1 MKQFPLL
8 IISAILL
15 IIPFTSSS
23 AQDDSHDFRIYTKAG
38 VKVNIIEG
46 LSNTTDLELRTKNN
60 SSKIDNY
67 RINTSFSYKVCK
79 YFNAAIGYALIAKPN
94 NGETILSNRY
104 WIDATGVLPVSQFS
118 ISLRERFQQT
128 FSLGEVGTLL
138 RSELKCQYSILNS
151 IFKPYISV
159 EPHIYLGD
167 IVSEGRVKEV
177 RYNIGTSIAINKY
190 NDLQVYG
197 RYTQNPDFTILGLE
211 RRAPDY
217 FILGVN
223 YYYKF

>member
-1 MKQFPLL
+1 M
-8 IISAILL
+8 
-15 IIPFTSSS
+15 
-23 AQDDSHDFRIYTKAG
+23 
-38 VKVNIIEG
+38 
-46 LSNTTDLELRTKNN
+46 
-60 SSKIDNY
+60 
-67 RINTSFSYKVCK
+67 
-79 YFNAAIGYALIAKPN
+79 
-94 NGETILSNRY
+94 
-104 WIDATGVLPVSQFS
+104 
-118 ISLRERFQQT
+118 
-128 FSLGEVGTLL
+128 GTLL
-138 RSELKCQYSILNS
+138 RSELKCQYSIPNS